1 MVELIVQTHM
11 HTTPRTQTL
20 LLSVVANHP
29 RHMQQVFGFWNF
41 MRISE
46 RIEKFHLRCLSA
58 YVSSAHNL
66 WQFQFHTLLH
76 IPCRRTISLLCLTT
90 GWAFASTL
98 RCLEFISLYWVENF
112 VSYV

>member
-58 YVSSAHNL
+58 YLMFSP
-66 WQFQFHTLLH
+66 HTIYGNFSFIHCCIFLAAA
-76 IPCRRTISLLCLTT
+76 PFPY
-90 GWAFASTL
+90 FA
-98 RCLEFISLYWVENF
+98 
-112 VSYV
+112 